1 MILPEIKIGGLY
13 VKHKLLVILIVSILS
28 VLSACSIGDKKVTV
42 EASDEDITTTDE
54 TYPELQKDEPK
65 DKDTYD
71 IDYQANVD
79 GVEINLEKLFIT
91 KDAIGLKSSFI
102 NNSEDN
108 YSASP
113 ATYSLKINSNEI
125 VGSSD
130 IIYFNDSDNLT
141 MEGRNTNYNSVSYW
155 KLPNVDT
162 KDIKTIDVQID
173 LVRDSITLGSG
184 IVQFNRRLKLE

>member
-1 MILPEIKIGGLY
+1 M
-13 VKHKLLVILIVSILS
+13 KHKLLVILIVSILS